1 MSIEDKKNNES
12 LEEDTAKHQAVSG
25 GARKDKKQRQPSSS
39 NNNERTPEP
48 KTNETSREQH
58 PPEQTNKPSVT
69 TPEASKETPATPDEA
84 PVRKNIEKADQ
95 PEVFTETKSA
105 DAKTPEAKAP
115 PIPQPS
121 VPKTPPPAIPKRP
134 QAKKNQGAAIVPR
147 RPQARKAATPPITPP
162 PPQQEEQPAFLP
174 ADKKAEQPD
183 EAKKH
188 VADMPTTA
196 IPASKQ
202 GEHQSKAE
210 SAQPDLAQK
219 EPEEKKDGPVPS
231 KQKTQAK
238 DITEQPTTAMFEQK
252 AIEEPAAPVKQEKHI
267 ADMSTAAISKK
278 EVQEQLAAAKAK
290 KELEAKAGRVTPKP
304 AATKKDIAEQS
315 TVAMPEQK
323 VGKQNDTKPPAT
335 PPVEPAKQNGEKL
348 SEPAKPEKHVADMST
363 AAISKKE
370 VQEQLAAARAQKE
383 AAKLPPPEPEST
395 NGTHKK
401 AVAVLTRPP
410 APPAGVAVTTTRPD
424 AISQHRMRVNRML
437 IRKKRHER
445 TKDVAPR
452 LVTVAAVILIVFT
465 TLFSASAGAAYGY
478 YQAQLPLLDGIA
490 GHSLFQTTHIYDR
503 NGKLIYE
510 LYDQQLDRGRRT
522 YVNYKDISPL
532 LVDAT
537 VAIEDR
543 TFWTN
548 DGVDPVG
555 IARASFAIAQ
565 SGDVQGGGSTVT
577 QQLIKKQL
585 FDNQP
590 RTFQLKMEEALLA
603 AGLTQQYPKWKI
615 MEMYLNTVYYG
626 NINYGAEAA
635 AQDYFG
641 LMPKCDKN
649 RCVPAVA
656 QLDLAQAAM
665 LAGLPQS
672 PTYYAPTTNKPV
684 ALVRQKAVL
693 QAMVDT
699 GKITQAQA
707 NKAADEMAKYKF
719 ISHFAERR
727 ASRQAPH
734 FVNYVIDQLTN
745 LLGAQTLVSGGFNV
759 YTTLDLDLEKKV
771 EQIVYSKLYQQQNDN
786 YLGFYGIL
794 SRDKNVNNGAVMVM
808 NPATGE
814 ILAMDGSANY
824 NANNPKMNGQ
834 VNAALSVRQPGSSMK
849 PIVYATAFEMGWSPG
864 MIIPDHQTTYPYPDP
879 APPKYYTPHNYDNKF
894 HTDYPMTAR
903 TAISN
908 SFNIPALDTAM
919 FTGIPNILNMAG
931 RLGVPE
937 IGNLPPNQV
946 GVSIALG
953 AKEASLLHMTNAY
966 STFANQGMRVSP
978 TSILEITDNQGRPL
992 YKYDTSHPKGTQAIG
1007 SDVAFMVSSMLS
1019 DKAARY
1025 HEFGPGNPLELDR
1038 PAAAKTGTTDNFADN
1053 WTIGYTPHLAVGVWV
1068 GNSNNEQMY
1077 DVTGITGAGP
1087 IWHDVMDYANQRYK
1101 LPPDDFVKP
1110 KNVHAGTVSATTG
1123 LVPRPGETTVTD
1135 WYIDGTLPTIQ
1146 GSNYSIPVSCKGKKC
1161 NNKNNDNGGNNNNN
1175 DNNN

>member
-12 LEEDTAKHQAVSG
+12 LEEDTAKHGAVSG
-25 GARKDKKQRQPSSS
+25 GSRKNKKQRQPSSS
-39 NNNERTPEP
+39 N
-48 KTNETSREQH
+48 
-58 PPEQTNKPSVT
+58 TNKHTTDSKVSGVSHEERPAEKTDEPSIT
-69 TPEASKETPATPDEA
+69 TPEAPKEA
-84 PVRKNIEKADQ
+84 PALKSEKADQ
-95 PEVFTETKSA
+95 PAAESA
-105 DAKTPEAKAP
+105 PSAARTAMSEAKATP
-115 PIPQPS
+115 LPQPS
-121 VPKTPPPAIPKRP
+121 VPKTPAPAIPRRP
-134 QAKKNQGAAIVPR
+134 QAKKDQGAAVVPRRPQAGQEQQAGPVVPR
-147 RPQARKAATPPITPP
+147 RPQARNAATPPIPPLQPQPEEQAALPLAGKQVEQAATPP
-162 PPQQEEQPAFLP
+162 AE
-174 ADKKAEQPD
+174 ADKYI
-183 EAKKH
+183 
-188 VADMPTTA
+188 ADLPTTT
-196 IPASKQ
+196 IPASKEGKQ
-202 GEHQSKAE
+202 PGKEE
-210 SAQPDLAQK
+210 NAQTDHAQK
-219 EPEEKKDGPVPS
+219 EPAAQKEEPALPE
-231 KQKTQAK
+231 QKALAK
-238 DITEQPTTAMFEQK
+238 DITEQPTTAMAGQK
-252 AIEEPAAPVKQEKHI
+252 AAEEPAKQEKHI
-267 ADMSTAAISKK
+267 ADISTAAISKQ
-278 EVQEQLAAAKAK
+278 EVQKQLAAAKAK
-290 KELEAKAGRVTPKP
+290 KELEARASRVTPKP
-304 AATKKDIAEQS
+304 AETKKDIAEQS
-315 TVAMPEQK
+315 TVVMPEHK
-323 VGKQNDTKPPAT
+323 VEKQNGSKPPA
-335 PPVEPAKQNGEKL
+335 EAAKQDGDKP
-348 SEPAKPEKHVADMST
+348 SERDKPKKDVADIST
-363 AAISKKE
+363 TAISKKE
-370 VQEQLAAARAQKE
+370 VQEQIAAARAQKE
-383 AAKLPPPEPEST
+383 ASKLPPPEPESR
-395 NGTHKK
+395 NGSHKK

-410 APPAGVAVTTTRPD
+410 EPPARVVTATRTDP
-424 AISQHRMRVNRML
+424 ISLHRMRVNRML

-445 TKDVAPR
+445 TKDIAPR
-452 LVTVAAVILIVFT
+452 LVTVAAVILIIFT
-465 TLFSASAGAAYGY
+465 TLFSAGAGAAYGY
-478 YQAQLPLLDGIA
+478 YQAQLPLLNGIA

-522 YVNYKDISPL
+522 YVNYKDISPQ

-537 VAIEDR
+537 TSIEDR

-555 IARASFAIAQ
+555 IARATFAIAQ

-641 LMPKCDKN
+641 LMPKCDKTH
-649 RCVPAVA
+649 CIPAVA

-719 ISHFAERR
+719 VSHFAERR
-727 ASRQAPH
+727 SNPQAPH
-734 FVNYVIDQLTN
+734 FVNYVVDQLTN

-786 YLGFYGIL
+786 YLGFYGVL
-794 SRDKNVNNGAVMVM
+794 SRDKNVNNGAVVVM
-808 NPATGE
+808 NPANGE

-834 VNAALSVRQPGSSMK
+834 VNAALALRQPGSSMK

-903 TAISN
+903 TAIAN

-937 IGNLPPNQV
+937 IGNLSPKQV

-966 STFANQGMRVSP
+966 GTFANQGMHVPP
-978 TSILEITDNQGRPL
+978 TSILEITDNQGRAL
-992 YKYDTSHPKGTQAIG
+992 YKYNESHPQGTQAIG

-1087 IWHDVMDYANQRYK
+1087 IWHDVMQYANDRYK

-1146 GSNYSIPVSCKGKKC
+1146 GSNYSMPVSCTGKKC
-1161 NNKNNDNGGNNNNN
+1161 KKNKNNDNNN
-1175 DNNN
+1175 

>member
-12 LEEDTAKHQAVSG
+12 LEENTAKHQAVSG
-25 GARKDKKQRQPSSS
+25 GAGKNKKQRQPSSS
-39 NNNERTPEP
+39 NTDERTPNP
-48 KTNETSREQH
+48 KANETSREPR
-58 PPEQTNKPSVT
+58 PPEQVDKPFVA
-69 TPEASKETPATPDEA
+69 TPKASKETPGTSEEA
-84 PVRKNIEKADQ
+84 PTRKNSEKADQ
-95 PEVFTETKSA
+95 PEIVADTKSA
-105 DAKTPEAKAP
+105 DAKTPEVKAAP
-115 PIPQPS
+115 TPQPS

-134 QAKKNQGAAIVPR
+134 QAKKEQGAAIVPR
-147 RPQARKAATPPITPP
+147 RPQTGKAATPPITPAQ
-162 PPQQEEQPAFLP
+162 PQQEEQPVLPP
-174 ADKKAEQPD
+174 ADKKAEQPVTPPA
-183 EAKKH
+183 EAKER
-188 VADMPTTA
+188 VADMPTTV
-196 IPASKQ
+196 IPVSKQ
-202 GEHQSKAE
+202 GEQQSKEE
-210 SAQPDLAQK
+210 SARPDLAQK
-219 EPEEKKDGPVPS
+219 EPEAKKDI
-231 KQKTQAK
+231 A
-238 DITEQPTTAMFEQK
+238 EQPTTAMPGQK
-252 AIEEPAAPVKQEKHI
+252 AAEKLATPAEQEKHI

-290 KELEAKAGRVTPKP
+290 KALEARAGHVTPKP
-304 AATKKDIAEQS
+304 AGTKKNGAEKS
-315 TVAMPEQK
+315 TVAMSEQK
-323 VGKQNDTKPPAT
+323 AEKQNGTKPPAT
-335 PPVEPAKQNGEKL
+335 PPVEPAKQNGEKP
-348 SEPAKPEKHVADMST
+348 SEPARSEKHVADMST

-370 VQEQLAAARAQKE
+370 VQEQLAAALAQKE
-383 AAKLPPPEPEST
+383 AAKLLPPEPEST

-401 AVAVLTRPP
+401 TVAVLTRPP

-424 AISQHRMRVNRML
+424 SISQHRIRVNRML

-445 TKDVAPR
+445 TKDIAPR

-465 TLFSASAGAAYGY
+465 TLFSASAGGAYGY

-522 YVNYKDISPL
+522 YVNYKDVSPL

-537 VAIEDR
+537 VSIEDR

-555 IARASFAIAQ
+555 IARASFALAQ

-590 RTFQLKMEEALLA
+590 RTFPLKMEEALLA

-672 PTYYAPTTNKPV
+672 PTAYAPTNPDNRAA
-684 ALVRQKAVL
+684 ALARQKAVL

-699 GKITQAQA
+699 GKITQTQA

-719 ISHFAERR
+719 VSHFAERR
-727 ASRQAPH
+727 TTRQAPH

-771 EQIVYSKLYQQQNDN
+771 EQTVYSKLYQQQNDN
-786 YLGFYGIL
+786 YLGFYGVL
-794 SRDKNVNNGAVMVM
+794 NRDKNVNNGAVVVM

-834 VNAALSVRQPGSSMK
+834 VNAALALRQPGSSMK

-879 APPKYYTPHNYDNKF
+879 APPKYYAPHNYDNKF

-903 TAISN
+903 TAIAN

-937 IGNLPPNQV
+937 IGNLSPNQV

-966 STFANQGMRVSP
+966 STFANQGMHVPP
-978 TSILEITDNQGRPL
+978 TSILEITDNQGRAL

-1038 PAAAKTGTTDNFADN
+1038 PAAAKTGTTDNFADT
-1053 WTIGYTPHLAVGVWV
+1053 WTIGFTPHLAVGVWV

-1146 GSNYSIPVSCKGKKC
+1146 GSNYSMPVSCSGKKC
-1161 NNKNNDNGGNNNNN
+1161 KNNKNNDNGGDNN
-1175 DNNN
+1175 DN